1 VRRRVAITGL
11 GAVTPIGIGV
21 KAFWRGLRDG
31 ALGVGRITRF
41 DPSPFACQVAAEVK
55 GFEPAGERLT
65 PAGRFAQFGMAAARM
80 AYDDAGLSGLRAA
93 NGFAVCVA
101 SGASAVAEFQEVLE
115 RMQARPMR
123 RRTAPAGQP
132 AELAPGGV
140 HRRGEGRVCRA
151 GQRAHDAAGANLRA
165 RPLDRVDAR
174 RAA

>member
-1 VRRRVAITGL
+1 MRRRVAITGL

-115 RMQARPMR
+115 RIQGRGPARDHVVVLPGQLKVR
-123 RRTAPAGQP
+123 RSCGAQTNGAG
-132 AELAPGGV
+132 
-140 HRRGEGRVCRA
+140 
-151 GQRAHDAAGANLRA
+151 
-165 RPLDRVDAR
+165 
-174 RAA
+174 